1 MMSSAILL
9 FVLGFVW
16 LLGLTVQ
23 TIVMSRRKKMYLET
37 IVVVFLVSITW
48 VILVRKLV
56 FSSSVEDIISYS
68 TGTALGAIIGKILTE
83 KYEDRFHH

>member
-1 MMSSAILL
+1 MMSNAMLL

-68 TGTALGAIIGKILTE
+68 AGTALGAIIGKILTE